1 MVEKTDFKN
10 KTLLIV
16 EDTES
21 SIRFFDAAL
30 KRTGANI
37 LLASDGDEAIKL
49 FNDNNVDLV
58 LLDLNLYKTSGFE
71 VLKHIRA
78 HNKTIP
84 VVVQTAYIL
93 SGEEQESRDLGANDF
108 IAKPIKLEHL
118 LFMLRKYLS

>member
-30 KRTGANI
+30 KKTGANI
-37 LLASDGDEAIKL
+37 LLAEDGDEAVRL
-49 FNDNNVDLV
+49 FDNNDVDLV
-58 LLDLNLYKTSGFE
+58 LLDLNLYKTSGFD

-78 HNKTIP
+78 KDKKVP

-93 SGEEQESRDLGANDF
+93 SGEEQESRELGANDF

-118 LFMLRKYLS
+118 LFMLKNHLS

>member
-30 KRTGANI
+30 KRTGADI

-49 FNDNNVDLV
+49 FDYNNVDLV

-71 VLKHIRA
+71 VLKHIR
-78 HNKTIP
+78 KEDKKVP
-84 VVVQTAYIL
+84 VIVQTAYIL
-93 SGEEQESRDLGANDF
+93 SGEEQESRDLGADDF
-108 IAKPIKLEHL
+108 IAKPIKLENL
-118 LFMLRKYLS
+118 MLILKKYLS